1 MRVSSFMSLMAALV
15 LALGLCAGAGF
26 AAEQQGATNSSAPA
40 AQAVPATTEQPA
52 AAPAAAPAAQAAP
65 ATAEQPVAA
74 PAAAPA
80 AKAEQPVAAPVAK
93 AEQPV
98 EAPTAAPAA
107 KADAK
112 KKISLAEALAMTPRG
127 TEPGMIDENAAP
139 GFLGIPGAPQVR
151 MELAFA
157 WAVWVGWIFSTVG
170 AFGGVMASVGH
181 MAVFGFGSY
190 AHSFAKTSP
199 ALNKAITDSIRVSN
213 QWLVGTSAG
222 FSSFNYWR
230 MGRLV
235 LPLALALG
243 VGSVFGSWLIPT
255 LTAGKLSFK
264 AYSGYFG
271 AFVLF
276 LGCYLFWE
284 TTPAGQATKKKAKAA
299 TEAFERMTKECK
311 MEGSTVQTNVKII
324 SVGLSKVRFN
334 FCGVEFSF
342 HPVLVAAGGFIIAS
356 LASFLG
362 VGGGFLLVP
371 FLTSVT
377 QLPMYLAAGTSALAV
392 LIGMVTSISTFMT
405 GGTLVHWDIIGVEL
419 VGIIIGSYIG
429 PKTSKYLSDKWM
441 KRIFIVLA
449 FYVGL
454 GYVLKGFFGLN
465 WLPV

>member
-1 MRVSSFMSLMAALV
+1 MVRSFLATAVLLASIVIAIPSSFANPEGAAP
-15 LALGLCAGAGF
+15 ASSA
-26 AAEQQGATNSSAPA
+26 AAEQATPA
-40 AQAVPATTEQPA
+40 ATPA
-52 AAPAAAPAAQAAP
+52 AAPAAAPAA
-65 ATAEQPVAA
+65 T
-74 PAAAPA
+74 PAAAP
-80 AKAEQPVAAPVAK
+80 VAQATQGRK
-93 AEQPV
+93 LTLE
-98 EAPTAAPAA
+98 
-107 KADAK
+107 
-112 KKISLAEALAMTPRG
+112 EALAAAPRG
-127 TEPGMIDENAAP
+127 TGPGMIDDSAP
-139 GFLGIPGAPQVR
+139 KGFLGIPGAPNIP
-151 MELAFA
+151 MWAALL

-181 MAVFGFGSY
+181 MAVFGFGAY
-190 AHSFAKTSP
+190 ASSFGKTAP

-213 QWLVGTSAG
+213 QWLVGTSAA

-235 LPLALALG
+235 IPLALALG

-255 LTAGKLSFK
+255 LTAGKISFK

-299 TEAFERMTKECK
+299 AEAFEKMSKECAGNGTTFK
-311 MEGSTVQTNVKII
+311 TGVEILSLSISKI
-324 SVGLSKVRFN
+324 RFN
-334 FCGVEFSF
+334 FCGVEFGF
-342 HPVLVAAGGFIIAS
+342 NPILVAIGGFVIAS
-356 LASFLG
+356 VASFLG

-392 LIGMVTSISTFMT
+392 LIGMVTSISTFMS
-405 GGTLVHWDIIGVEL
+405 GGTPVYWDVIGVEL
-419 VGIIIGSYIG
+419 VGIVIGSYIG

-449 FYVGL
+449 FYVGID
-454 GYVLKGFFGLN
+454 YVLKGFFSINMLN
-465 WLPV
+465 LLFK

>member
-1 MRVSSFMSLMAALV
+1 MRATYVMGLVAVLV
-15 LALGLCAGAGF
+15 LMLGLFAGAGF

-40 AQAVPATTEQPA
+40 AAPAAVEQPAVPAAPVAVEQPA
-52 AAPAAAPAAQAAP
+52 AAP
-65 ATAEQPVAA
+65 V
-74 PAAAPA
+74 
-80 AKAEQPVAAPVAK
+80 
-93 AEQPV
+93 
-98 EAPTAAPAA
+98 AA

-112 KKISLAEALAMTPRG
+112 KKLSLAEALAITPRG
-127 TEPGMIDENAAP
+127 TEPGMIDESAAP

-299 TEAFERMTKECK
+299 AEAFEQLTKECK
-311 MEGSTVQTNVKII
+311 MEGTALQTNVEVI
-324 SVGLSKVRFN
+324 SVGLTKVRFN

-342 HPVLVAAGGFIIAS
+342 HPLLIAVGGFVIAS

-392 LIGMVTSISTFMT
+392 LIGMVTSISTFMG
-405 GGTLVHWDIIGVEL
+405 GGTLVHWNIIGVEL
-419 VGIIIGSYIG
+419 VGIILGSYIG